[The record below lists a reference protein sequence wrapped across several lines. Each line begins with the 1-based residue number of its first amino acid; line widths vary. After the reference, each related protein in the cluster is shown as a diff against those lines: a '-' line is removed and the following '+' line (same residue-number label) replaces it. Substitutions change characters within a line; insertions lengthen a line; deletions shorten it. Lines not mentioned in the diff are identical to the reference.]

1 MVINKFDTTS
11 DLHLIYPD
19 KDKLAD
25 VVATVHAFIQY
36 EQSRPPEDQLPHTP
50 ILIDLLQQWE
60 ANDQKRTDGEA
71 QRADAAEKVEQLDR
85 EISKIVR
92 HARKTL
98 DAAFPSN
105 PAKAKAWGFEAK
117 HATKNILLPQ
127 TRDDHLRVLGHY
139 IAKEQSRPA
148 AERFLSPDLSEA
160 MRVHEALREQVA
172 LRRAGQNQ
180 REQAVAA
187 SYVITAKMHYY
198 LQAAVTHLLAFKF
211 DFVLTVKF
219 QYWGFNVVSRRSTA
233 GKEEDA
239 AIADTPTAA
248 TTSPEPAPEATSP
261 ETPSTNGT
269 SSNGSTGDA
278 VDLAPDNL
286 LDGWEKL

>member
-25 VVATVHAFIQY
+25 VVDTVESFIAY
-36 EQSRPPEDQLPHTP
+36 ELSRPPEDRLPHTP
-50 ILIDLLQQWE
+50 LLIELLQQWE

-71 QRADAAEKVEQLDR
+71 QRADAAEKVEQLDQTLA
-85 EISKIVR
+85 KIVR
-92 HARKTL
+92 YARKTL

-105 PAKAKAWGFEAK
+105 PAKAKAWGFETK

-139 IAKEQSRPA
+139 IAKEQSRPPT
-148 AERFLSPDLSEA
+148 ERFLSPDLSEA

-187 SYVITAKMHYY
+187 SYVIATKMHYY
-198 LQAAVTHLLAFKF
+198 LQAAVTHLLAFKY
-211 DFVLTVKF
+211 DFIVTVKL
-219 QYWGFNVVSRRSTA
+219 QYWGFNVVSRRATA
-233 GKEEDA
+233 GQDEGA

-248 TTSPEPAPEATSP
+248 TPMPKAAPEATAP
-261 ETPSTNGT
+261 APPQPTALLATARPVTP
-269 SSNGSTGDA
+269 
-278 VDLAPDNL
+278 
-286 LDGWEKL
+286 